1 MDRHPFA
8 LENLESRTL
17 YSVVTPLAAG
27 PVTTVNT
34 LLVAPHLVAVTVSPI
49 AGAFNVAGTYTHPIG
64 PIGNP
69 DAGAQ
74 YDFKGTGKTKS
85 LGSFTVTGHLTGPG
99 FIANGQASGRLAIRT
114 SHGIINLIVQGP
126 PQTPGALPTT
136 LSYKIASGT
145 GSYVNR
151 KGKGQIIVSASDTTH
166 KFVFRFNQ

>member
-1 MDRHPFA
+1 MDRHSFA
-8 LENLESRTL
+8 LESLEGRTL
-17 YSVVTPLAAG
+17 YSVVTPLVAG
-27 PVTTVNT
+27 PVTAVNT
-34 LLVAPHLVAVTVSPI
+34 LLVTPHLAAASVSPI

-74 YDFKGTGKTKS
+74 YEFRGTGKTKA

-114 SHGIINLIVQGP
+114 SRGIVNLIVQGP

-136 LSYKIASGT
+136 LTYKIASGT
-145 GSYVNR
+145 GSYATS
-151 KGKGQIIVSASDTTH
+151 KGKGRIIVSASDTTH